1 MIRTKRAYEVVAR
14 GDGHRVLVDRLWPR
28 GLTKAGA
35 HVDEWLKDLAPSNE
49 LRKWFAHD
57 PSRFAEFRTRY
68 QKELANETAR
78 ALLRTL
84 AQRARSKT
92 VTLVYAAHDE
102 SHNNAIVLVGLL
114 KRRLARAARPAAA
127 PRG

>member
-1 MIRTKRAYEVVAR
+1 MIRIKRAYEASAR

-35 HVDEWLKDLAPSNE
+35 HVDEWLQDLAPSNE

-57 PSRFAEFRTRY
+57 PARFAEFRARY

-102 SHNNAIVLVGLL
+102 RHNNAAVLVGLL
-114 KRRLARAARPAAA
+114 KRRLARAARPATT
-127 PRG
+127 PRR